1 MGNDLLRILMTICDL
16 GKDWKY
22 LSKLPIDEII
32 EAWRAQSERGRYE
45 SAMWRA
51 AGLEEPNVAQN
62 RSCGG
67 ERERRRLLRQVLRWT
82 TWLLGG
88 SLVALVGRAMLL
100 FVRWSLPMLSD
111 RLRHTH

>member
-1 MGNDLLRILMTICDL
+1 MGNDLLRTLMTICDL
-16 GKDWKY
+16 GKDWKD

-67 ERERRRLLRQVLRWT
+67 EREEAAEAGAQVDNMAA
-82 TWLLGG
+82 GG
-88 SLVALVGRAMLL
+88 FFGRFGREGNAPVRPMVTPYVVGQT
-100 FVRWSLPMLSD
+100 PT
-111 RLRHTH
+111 HT